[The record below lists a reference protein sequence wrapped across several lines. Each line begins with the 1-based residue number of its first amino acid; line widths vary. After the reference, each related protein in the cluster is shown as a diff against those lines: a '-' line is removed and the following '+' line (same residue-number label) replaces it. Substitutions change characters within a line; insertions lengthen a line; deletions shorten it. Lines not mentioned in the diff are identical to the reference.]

1 MGQCMASEPL
11 TRRSGL
17 AGVMMNS
24 GISCTPITGSAKP
37 RHPLLGEFTPS
48 GTLGDPPHVGLVL
61 RGIMKRAGLAVGAR
75 SDGTGT
81 VTDIGDR
88 AVDNAIGRNRG
99 VDQRPRVVGLTDI
112 GREGSPLRA
121 CRAQFTGRVRRLLCL
136 AG

>member
-1 MGQCMASEPL
+1 
-11 TRRSGL
+11 
-17 AGVMMNS
+17 
-24 GISCTPITGSAKP
+24 
-37 RHPLLGEFTPS
+37 
-48 GTLGDPPHVGLVL
+48 
-61 RGIMKRAGLAVGAR
+61 MKRAGLAVGAR